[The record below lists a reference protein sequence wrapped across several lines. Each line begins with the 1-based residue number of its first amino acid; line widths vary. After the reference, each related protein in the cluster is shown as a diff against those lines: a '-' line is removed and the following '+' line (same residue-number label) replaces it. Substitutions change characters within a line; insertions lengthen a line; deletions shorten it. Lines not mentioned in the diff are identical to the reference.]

1 MDGACYGSDQ
11 ADERMQ
17 KTVWTSRRMDVCI
30 DTWMDGIVH
39 GYRMGCIEV
48 RYDAEVD
55 AWVYVSMSRC
65 LDEKHMVGYKG
76 TL

>member
-1 MDGACYGSDQ
+1 MDRTKHMNGCKRLCGR
-11 ADERMQ
+11 ADEWM
-17 KTVWTSRRMDVCI
+17 VCI

-48 RYDAEVD
+48 RYDAEMD

-65 LDEKHMVGYKG
+65 LDEKHTWSGIKVHYKRIS
-76 TL
+76 